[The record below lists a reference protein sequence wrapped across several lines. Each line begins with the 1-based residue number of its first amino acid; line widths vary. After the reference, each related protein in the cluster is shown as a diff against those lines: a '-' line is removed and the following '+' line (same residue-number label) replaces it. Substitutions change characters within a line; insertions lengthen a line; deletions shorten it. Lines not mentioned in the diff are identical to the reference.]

1 MPPKSFPTHFLCIPL
16 VNASSRVQ
24 LSKSLATLSADVT
37 APDSFNIPP
46 DAIRPVGTLHL
57 TLGVFSFPKNEGLDR
72 ATTLLES
79 LRPKEI
85 LTTARQQV
93 AARSQS
99 GESRSPATEGEEAA
113 PRPNQDKS
121 PLSITLRGLSS
132 ISSPS
137 KTSVLYAHPVDEQGV
152 LQTFCEKLRG
162 VFLDAELMEDEN
174 RPLLLHATLFNTIYV
189 KKAPGEGGDNKRKRG
204 GRRREKLTFDARP
217 FVDRYEDQ
225 IWMEGFPVE
234 KIAICKMGAKKVE
247 DDGVEDQVYE
257 AVAEIEF

>member
-1 MPPKSFPTHFLCIPL
+1 
-16 VNASSRVQ
+16 
-24 LSKSLATLSADVT
+24 
-37 APDSFNIPP
+37 
-46 DAIRPVGTLHL
+46 
-57 TLGVFSFPKNEGLDR
+57 
-72 ATTLLES
+72 
-79 LRPKEI
+79 
-85 LTTARQQV
+85 
-93 AARSQS
+93 
-99 GESRSPATEGEEAA
+99 
-113 PRPNQDKS
+113 
-121 PLSITLRGLSS
+121 
-132 ISSPS
+132 
-137 KTSVLYAHPVDEQGV
+137 
-152 LQTFCEKLRG
+152 
-162 VFLDAELMEDEN
+162 MEDEN